1 MKSRFKAVNI
11 DCNFDYTFEAERLA
25 AAGIELVLAKSAT
38 EDEIIRTCAD
48 ADAVILEGA
57 RTPMTAR
64 VIAALPRCRIIA
76 KYAVGV
82 DNIDVGAATAAGVV
96 VANAADYCSE
106 EVSDHAVAL
115 LLASARRVVA
125 MDRFVRAGNWAGFTR
140 TQPLR
145 RISPLT
151 LGLVGLGRIARGTA
165 RKMAGF
171 RLRILA
177 TDPYLTGPGSEPG
190 VEVVDFET
198 LLRESDLVSVHV
210 PLTPETRG
218 LINEAALRAMKP
230 NAVIVNTSRGPVI
243 DQSALERALEEKWIA
258 GAALDVVTEEPLPAG
273 SALRKFDQVILT
285 PHTGAD
291 SVDSMDHVRRT
302 VVDTIEAVAR
312 GYWPPFPVNPK
323 VAPRFHLRPFSDWAR
338 P

>member
-1 MKSRFKAVNI
+1 
-11 DCNFDYTFEAERLA
+11 
-25 AAGIELVLAKSAT
+25 
-38 EDEIIRTCAD
+38 
-48 ADAVILEGA
+48 
-57 RTPMTAR
+57 
-64 VIAALPRCRIIA
+64 
-76 KYAVGV
+76 V

-145 RISPLT
+145 RISQLT

-323 VAPRFHLRPFSDWAR
+323 VAPRVHLRPFSDWAR

>member
-1 MKSRFKAVNI
+1 MKARFKAVNI

-125 MDRFVRAGNWAGFTR
+125 
-140 TQPLR
+140 LC
-145 RISPLT
+145 
-151 LGLVGLGRIARGTA
+151 
-165 RKMAGF
+165 
-171 RLRILA
+171 
-177 TDPYLTGPGSEPG
+177 
-190 VEVVDFET
+190 
-198 LLRESDLVSVHV
+198 
-210 PLTPETRG
+210 
-218 LINEAALRAMKP
+218 
-230 NAVIVNTSRGPVI
+230 
-243 DQSALERALEEKWIA
+243 
-258 GAALDVVTEEPLPAG
+258 
-273 SALRKFDQVILT
+273 
-285 PHTGAD
+285 
-291 SVDSMDHVRRT
+291 
-302 VVDTIEAVAR
+302 
-312 GYWPPFPVNPK
+312 
-323 VAPRFHLRPFSDWAR
+323 AP
-338 P
+338 